1 MILIIDDDDAVL
13 TSLKLLLKHK
23 YGEVITGNSPREGL
37 RLIDKNDLSLV
48 FLDMNF
54 SSDTT
59 GREGLDT
66 LRQIKTKNPSLPV
79 ILMTGWSSIDLAV
92 EGMKNGASDFISKP
106 WDNKALIQ
114 TLNTVISLK
123 ESQKSGN
130 LSRSQID
137 RNYKF
142 ENIVSN
148 DPEFLKVLETV
159 GRISV
164 TDAPVLIQGESGTGK
179 ELIAEAI
186 HRNSRRSEQPFIK
199 VNLGGISQSLF
210 ESEMFG
216 HKKGA
221 FTDAFFDRKGRFEM
235 ADGGTIFLDEIGE
248 LDLSSQVKMLRVLQ
262 DKTYEILGDSNTRTL
277 NVRVI
282 CATNRPLQRM
292 IETRQ
297 FREDLYYRINLINI
311 RLPSLRERPGDIP
324 LLVNY
329 FLDNIKRSYAFKNLS
344 LTERAMKWIKNLQ
357 FSGNVRELKNLL
369 ECTVLMNN
377 VELLDIEHF
386 NINSANRMTASG
398 EFPFASLTIDEMEK
412 RMIEFNMRIYSGNIS
427 KIAQNLGLSRGALY
441 RRLDKHGISYEP
453 EE

>member
-1 MILIIDDDDAVL
+1 MILIIDDDAAVL

-137 RNYKF
+137 RKYKF

-186 HRNSRRSEQPFIK
+186 HRNSSRYEQPFIK

-262 DKTYEILGDSNTRTL
+262 DKTYEILGDSITRTL

-297 FREDLYYRINLINI
+297 FREDLYYRINLLNI

-398 EFPFASLTIDEMEK
+398 EFPVASLTIDEMEK

-441 RRLDKHGISYEP
+441 RRLDKYGISYEP
-453 EE
+453 E